1 MFLSKPKYGKGR
13 KRLTEDEAFVVRHFA
28 GEVLYETHRFLDKN
42 NDTIHDELIDV
53 LAESSLPFV
62 QGAAK
67 TLNFIWFC
75 WFLTCRRVGD
85 SPLPESRRQGGG
97 AVWRHGRALQ
107 VCRPKV
113 SVATELVL
121 VL

>member
-1 MFLSKPKYGKGR
+1 VHTRHSGNIFLSKPKYGKGR

-62 QGAAK
+62 QGVVVVEVR
-67 TLNFIWFC
+67 NI
-75 WFLTCRRVGD
+75 
-85 SPLPESRRQGGG
+85 
-97 AVWRHGRALQ
+97 
-107 VCRPKV
+107 
-113 SVATELVL
+113 SVAFT
-121 VL
+121 